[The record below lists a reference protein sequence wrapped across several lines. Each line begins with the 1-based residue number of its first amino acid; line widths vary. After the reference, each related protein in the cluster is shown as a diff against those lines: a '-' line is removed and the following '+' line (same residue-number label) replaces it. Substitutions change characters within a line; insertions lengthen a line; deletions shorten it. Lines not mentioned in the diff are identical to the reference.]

1 VRGAQVI
8 DERKIIIEG
17 QEAVQVTVGTAMY
30 GQNGLSRMLLRPSP
44 AEPAPAAPEPP
55 LPRIELLAP
64 NIPAPDAPVV
74 EGNYTGLI
82 IDARGLKVQP
92 AMAPRILKADGTPIY
107 GVGNFDLDKVVEQ
120 GLASYYRDMDAAR
133 ADKRAGNNPLIVRP
147 IGVYRRAVAT
157 TDVVLSDA
165 DTAKLLAE
173 DAKTRFLRQLKVGV
187 RGGLIS
193 AYAVDFRHAQPC
205 VRGNSPRLPRILCRC
220 ACIALR
226 ESHTWQRCAYCIHDG
241 GATMQRVETLDELL
255 VAEPSVLTPP
265 TPAEVQDETENLRVL
280 THAVERIWRQAHEE
294 VEREREQQRRTAE
307 RARFNLD

>member
-1 VRGAQVI
+1 MMQSEVIRASVTGFVRGAQVI

-30 GQNGLSRMLLRPSP
+30 GKDGLSRLLLRPSPAP

-165 DTAKLLAE
+165 DAAKLLAE
-173 DAKTRFLRQLKVGV
+173 DAKTRFLRQLKVV
-187 RGGLIS
+187 FV
-193 AYAVDFRHAQPC
+193 VD
-205 VRGNSPRLPRILCRC
+205 
-220 ACIALR
+220 
-226 ESHTWQRCAYCIHDG
+226 
-241 GATMQRVETLDELL
+241 
-255 VAEPSVLTPP
+255 
-265 TPAEVQDETENLRVL
+265 
-280 THAVERIWRQAHEE
+280 
-294 VEREREQQRRTAE
+294 
-307 RARFNLD
+307 